1 MRPKLCVSRWRNRLK
16 WQQAGDLS
24 TLAKKR
30 YWEDNKDLCKLTLQ
44 NEEYFGRTNAPRKAN
59 RISRVAVNTRRDLLK
74 LRRINESLGEDS
86 IVHFNETSP
95 VRAKA
100 RANNSQLGDDA
111 EDDPEDA
118 DDDGKDDQ
126 DEPAAGEAALIGK
139 DFYARVEEM
148 GINAK
153 THRDHEARYEGLKRD
168 YLRYRRKREYQ
179 RLLELGIV
187 HRRPRRVTRR
197 QHERFKVFSSL
208 QEFLATGE
216 YRYGKAR
223 GPSYLPGEHGVLV
236 RRDIYE
242 RKAGE
247 LATLHSADSAGEPR
261 LAKQPENFLSV
272 EDARAIQRATP
283 RELAEAVRRKRFATW
298 EEKLEWA
305 RGAMDRL
312 SRSIQFYEGLVS
324 NMEMQREVESVSA
337 IRGKLFV
344 EQKKLRESP
353 LFRRV
358 FAGLRGRDEWRSR
371 LSESVVARAR
381 EGIAKLREKQIL
393 LKREVEGDDFA
404 HSDPFIGALATKM
417 ALDRERD
424 MSDETVLEE
433 NPFRGRLVLRANDL
447 QRNQIHLANPDL
459 FVRFKPQ
466 NWRKLET
473 DYLKLEE
480 TRDRAESA
488 SFVAGDEGVGA
499 HKQHWHNDA
508 RHEPEKF
515 TLRELQPWATAILN
529 GLQPQ
534 KRPPSANVY
543 VQAMRE
549 LMAEQLGDST
559 AAVLLAERFPHGRVD
574 IEPTEMET
582 RYLWDEQNTDVN
594 FGRLAVK
601 WFLAQN
607 LGPAVGHAYNPFRR
621 FMGPVDFGD
630 SFTWEELL
638 EKTEGAGEN
647 SLKTIILHRHRVS
660 HRKKEGEIDSAKK
673 LFLTGNAKGA
683 VGFYYGKDGSEMGGE
698 RMDRLARFSVE
709 GVPLYRL
716 GCIHHNVSAK
726 FQGTEVRI
734 IATPPGYGLVASP
747 FIRTILHFAGVRNAT
762 AMVLTRTLAHRQQE
776 QGEHFQGV
784 CPRAEKAEQL
794 GRSRLHARQEGVRGG
809 GRIRR
814 KQLQAPGR
822 VRGGDPQLG

>member
-607 LGPAVGHAYNPFRR
+607 LGPAGSIAQLQSATRTTLSGASWAPSTSATASPGKSCWRR
-621 FMGPVDFGD
+621 QKEPA
-630 SFTWEELL
+630 
-638 EKTEGAGEN
+638 KTLSRPSSCTDTA
-647 SLKTIILHRHRVS
+647 SRTA
-660 HRKKEGEIDSAKK
+660 RKKARSTRPRSCSSRGTRRARSASTTARTARRWGASGW
-673 LFLTGNAKGA
+673 TGSR
-683 VGFYYGKDGSEMGGE
+683 GSAS
-698 RMDRLARFSVE
+698 R
-709 GVPLYRL
+709 
-716 GCIHHNVSAK
+716 GCRSTGSA
-726 FQGTEVRI
+726 
-734 IATPPGYGLVASP
+734 AS
-747 FIRTILHFAGVRNAT
+747 TT
-762 AMVLTRTLAHRQQE
+762 T
-776 QGEHFQGV
+776 
-784 CPRAEKAEQL
+784 
-794 GRSRLHARQEGVRGG
+794 
-809 GRIRR
+809 
-814 KQLQAPGR
+814 
-822 VRGGDPQLG
+822 